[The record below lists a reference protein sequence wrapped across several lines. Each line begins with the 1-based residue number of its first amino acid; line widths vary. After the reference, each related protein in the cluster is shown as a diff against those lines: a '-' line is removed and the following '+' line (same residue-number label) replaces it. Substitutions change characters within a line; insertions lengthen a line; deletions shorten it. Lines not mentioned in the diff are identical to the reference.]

1 VKLLSVFR
9 DLDDRDRA
17 GFRAAVVACAA
28 PDAAF
33 AGIDG
38 GGEAHHVDG
47 VAEFEE
53 GTRTRFDAAGT
64 ALAFVERDVAAECL
78 FQFRFHEQCPFSKKH
93 GAYNIHADV
102 HKVNCHLRLLRYYPE
117 IPDGQPFEK
126 ANALY
131 WFSLRANMFQKCFR
145 FFTNG
150 NFFEVFA

>member
-1 VKLLSVFR
+1 
-9 DLDDRDRA
+9 
-17 GFRAAVVACAA
+17 
-28 PDAAF
+28 
-33 AGIDG
+33 
-38 GGEAHHVDG
+38 
-47 VAEFEE
+47 
-53 GTRTRFDAAGT
+53 
-64 ALAFVERDVAAECL
+64 
-78 FQFRFHEQCPFSKKH
+78 
-93 GAYNIHADV
+93 V